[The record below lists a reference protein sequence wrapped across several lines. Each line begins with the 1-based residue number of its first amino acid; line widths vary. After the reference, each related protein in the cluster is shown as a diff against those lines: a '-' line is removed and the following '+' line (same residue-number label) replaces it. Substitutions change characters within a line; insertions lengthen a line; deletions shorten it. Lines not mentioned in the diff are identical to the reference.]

1 MFKPTLSEIENYA
14 KDSSLSSTIRDLGIL
29 LGEVIKE
36 QEGEKVFE
44 SVEEL
49 RSLTKQLRNSY
60 NGETVEKIKEIIATL
75 SIDEAIRVV
84 KAFSIYFILVN
95 AADEIYTLRKNRER
109 QGAHRVDEPGTFD
122 HTLAT
127 LINNGLDEKELSLLL
142 RKIEI
147 TPVFTA
153 HPTEASRQTVM
164 RKILKICNLLILR
177 DEKNY
182 RHFGI
187 IQKLKA
193 EITLLWQT
201 NDVRT
206 HKVSVS
212 DEVQRGLF
220 FLKDVLYDRV
230 EEFYHLF
237 NYALH
242 SSGYQISSNDP
253 VIRFGS
259 WIGGDR
265 DGHPFVTP
273 ELTRETLLQ
282 HKEEIIRL
290 YRQDLDRLYTNLS
303 NSVNHVPVSK
313 ALNSSINSDVK
324 SLNSGDHPWYRDSS
338 ELYRKKLLL
347 IYEKLGRTLSGS
359 EGGYSDVD
367 DFVDDLTLMAE
378 SLRENKGELIA
389 ETILEPFIYKVKT
402 FGFHFVKIDIRQNS
416 ALIREAVEEILFLT
430 AASPNFRNLPEE
442 QKIKVLRDEIL
453 SPRPLINSF
462 STLSERT
469 AQVLEEISLIRWAK
483 VNISK
488 NAGKD
493 YIISNCSKV
502 SDILSVLLIARES
515 GLVKVEEERIVAS
528 DIDILPLF
536 ETINDLQESTSI
548 LKELVD
554 LRVYRRHLRL
564 RGRVQKVMIGYSDSN
579 KDGGIV
585 TSNFELFKAQRGIS
599 QLCSEYKIEPVIF
612 HGRGGSIS
620 RGGGPVYD
628 SIKAKPQGTLKG
640 RIKITEQ
647 GEMISA
653 KYLIPETALK
663 SLEITTSA
671 VILKTAEPAPDPQE
685 ELLRDQNITLFDKI
699 STTAY
704 KKYRSLV
711 EHPGFTEYFRSATPI
726 DVIEQ
731 LEIGSRPG
739 SRRATNDLSAL
750 RAIPWV
756 FAWTQNRNTISG
768 WFGYGTAIED
778 AIINEDASEAE
789 LVKLYNNW
797 DFFKVL
803 TENIEMVLFKTDMM
817 IGREYSLLAKTP
829 AASEIFRMIK
839 DEYDRSVS
847 AVLLLTGE
855 KYLLGNNKNLQR
867 RLQLR
872 NPYIDPV
879 SFIQLRFIREWR
891 KGNDHAENDD
901 LTTLLRSTVNGI
913 AAGIKNTG

>member
-14 KDSSLSSTIRDLGIL
+14 KDSSLSSTIRDLGNL
-29 LGEVIKE
+29 LGEVIIE
-36 QEGEKVFE
+36 QEGQKVFE

-49 RSLTKQLRNSY
+49 RSLTKQLRNLY
-60 NGETVEKIKEIIATL
+60 NPETVEKIKGIIALL
-75 SIDEAIRVV
+75 SIEEAIKVV

-95 AADEIYTLRKNRER
+95 AADEIYTLRKNREK
-109 QGAHRVDEPGTFD
+109 QGTSGNEEPGTFE
-122 HTLAT
+122 HTFET
-127 LINNGLDEKELSLLL
+127 LKTKGVSDKELMGLLK
-142 RKIEI
+142 KIEI

-177 DEKNY
+177 DDK
-182 RHFGI
+182 RHRHPGI

-206 HKVSVS
+206 HRVSVG
-212 DEVQRGLF
+212 DEVQRGIF

-230 EEFYHLF
+230 EEFFHLF
-237 NYALH
+237 NH
-242 SSGYQISSNDP
+242 SLDSAGFKLSIEDP
-253 VIRFGS
+253 LIHFGS

-290 YRQDLDRLYTNLS
+290 YRQELDRLYTNLS
-303 NSVNHVPVSK
+303 NSVNHVPISK
-313 ALNSSINSDVK
+313 ALNSSINHDVK
-324 SLNSGDHPWYRDSS
+324 SLKSEDHPWYRDSS

-347 IYEKLGRTLSGS
+347 IYEKLGRTMDGTD
-359 EGGYSDVD
+359 GGYIDS
-367 DFVDDLTLMAE
+367 DDLVEDLALMAE

-389 ETILEPFIYKVKT
+389 DAILQPFIYKVKT
-402 FGFHFVKIDIRQNS
+402 FGFYFVKVDIRQNA
-416 ALIREAVEEILFLT
+416 ALIREAMEELLFLT
-430 AASPNFRNLPEE
+430 AASPNYRSLPED

-453 SPRPLINSF
+453 SPRPLVNSF
-462 STLSERT
+462 SNLSERT
-469 AQVLEEISLIRWAK
+469 AQVLEEISLIKWTK
-483 VNISK
+483 ENISR

-502 SDILSVLLIARES
+502 SDVLSVLLLAKEC
-515 GLVKVEEERIVAS
+515 GLVRVEEEKIVSS

-536 ETINDLQESTSI
+536 ETINDLRASTEI
-548 LKELVD
+548 LKELFD

-564 RGRVQKVMIGYSDSN
+564 RGRLQKVMIGYSDSN

-585 TSNFELFKAQRGIS
+585 TSNFELFKAQSQIS
-599 QLCSEYKIEPVIF
+599 RLCGEYKIEPVIF

-628 SIKAKPQGTLKG
+628 SIMANPQATLKG
-640 RIKITEQ
+640 KIKITEQ

-663 SLEITTSA
+663 TLEITTSA
-671 VILKTAEPAPDPQE
+671 VIVKSSDTTPGLFE
-685 ELLRDQNITLFDKI
+685 EEQREKNIKLFDKI
-699 STTAY
+699 SESAY

-711 EHPGFTEYFRSATPI
+711 EHPGFTGYFRSATPI
-726 DVIEQ
+726 DIIEQ

-739 SRRATNDLSAL
+739 SRKSTNDLSAL

-778 AIINEDASEAE
+778 AIISEEVTEAE

-803 TENIEMVLFKTDMM
+803 TENVEMVLFKTDMM
-817 IGREYSLLAKTP
+817 TGREYSMLARTP
-829 AASEIFRMIK
+829 GASEIFRLIK

-879 SFIQLRFIREWR
+879 SFIQLRFIQEWR
-891 KGNDHAENDD
+891 KSGDQSENDD